1 MAIPSS
7 LRQGFVKPTYYTVIA
22 SQVYIEAAI
31 NQSAEKMMLASGTL
45 LLTRKDVA
53 ELMPL
58 KDCVQAVVQAFRL
71 HGEGRAPAPACWACM
86 LKAAALH
93 IKTDPAAEPELFC
106 RQDQCEFPVIRRAG
120 CLPSRGVILLFD
132 ADNGQVLAAMDSMEI
147 TTLRTGA
154 ATAVAAKYLA
164 RKDSRTATICGC
176 GNQGRVQLRA
186 IRHACP
192 LEKAFAWDIQKDAA
206 ERLAVAMA
214 SELGISVTP
223 VDDLPAALRQ
233 SDLCVTCTSAK
244 KFFIHERDVPPG
256 MFIAAVGADNEDKQ
270 ELDPALLG
278 PKNKVV
284 ADVVGQCAAMGDL
297 HHALAAGMA
306 TVDGVYAELGEIV
319 CGKKPGRTSAK
330 EITIFDSTGMA
341 LQDVA
346 SAALVYERAIEMG
359 KGSMVCFAG

>member
-1 MAIPSS
+1 M
-7 LRQGFVKPTYYTVIA
+7 T
-22 SQVYIEAAI
+22 
-31 NQSAEKMMLASGTL
+31 LASGTL

-58 KDCVQAVVQAFRL
+58 NDCVHVVEQAFRL
-71 HGEGRAPAPACWACM
+71 HGEGRGPAPGVLGVPAQGGGF
-86 LKAAALH
+86 H
-93 IKTDPAAEPELFC
+93 IKTGILPLSRNYFAAKTNANFPGNPA
-106 RQDQCEFPVIRRAG
+106 RG
-120 CLPSRGVILLFD
+120 LPTIQGVILLFD

-164 RKDSRTATICGC
+164 RKDSRIATICGC

-186 IRHACP
+186 ISHACP
-192 LEKAFAWDIQKDAA
+192 LKNVFAWDIQKNAA
-206 ERLAVAMA
+206 ERFALAMA
-214 SELGISVTP
+214 AELGIAVAP

-233 SDLCVTCTSAK
+233 SDLCVTCTPAK
-244 KFFIHERDVPPG
+244 EFFIHERDVPQG
-256 MFIAAVGADNEDKQ
+256 MFVAAVGADNEDKQ

-284 ADVVGQCAAMGDL
+284 ADVVAQCAAIGDL
-297 HHALAAGMA
+297 RHALTAGTA
-306 TVDGVYAELGEIV
+306 TVSGVYAELGEIV
-319 CGKKPGRTSAK
+319 CGKKAGRTSAE

-346 SAALVYERAIEMG
+346 SAALVYEKAVTAG
-359 KGSMVCFAG
+359 KGMRLDFGG

>member
-1 MAIPSS
+1 
-7 LRQGFVKPTYYTVIA
+7 
-22 SQVYIEAAI
+22 
-31 NQSAEKMMLASGTL
+31 MMLVPGTL

-58 KDCVQAVVQAFRL
+58 NDCVQVVDQAFRL
-71 HGEGRAPAPACWACM
+71 HGEGRAPAPGVLGVHAQGGGF
-86 LKAAALH
+86 H
-93 IKTDPAAEPELFC
+93 IKTGTLPLSRNYFAAKTNANFPGNPA
-106 RQDQCEFPVIRRAG
+106 RG
-120 CLPSRGVILLFD
+120 LPTIQGVILLFD

-164 RKDSRTATICGC
+164 RKDSRIATICGC

-206 ERLAVAMA
+206 EKFSIAMA
-214 SELGISVTP
+214 AELGIAVTP
-223 VDDLPAALRQ
+223 VADLPAALRQ
-233 SDLCVTCTSAK
+233 SDICVTCTPAK
-244 KFFIHERDVPPG
+244 KFFIGEKDVPPG

-284 ADVVGQCAAMGDL
+284 ADVVGQCANIGDL
-297 HHALAAGMA
+297 HHALAAGTA
-306 TVDGVYAELGEIV
+306 TLSGVYAELGEIV
-319 CGKKPGRTSAK
+319 CGKKPGRTSAE

-346 SAALVYERAIEMG
+346 SAALVYERA
-359 KGSMVCFAG
+359 VAAGRGTEISFGG